1 MAYIVTILLC
11 IAADQAVKL
20 WTVAHL
26 ALFETR
32 PLLPGLVELCYV
44 QNTGGGFSILAQYTW
59 LLTAV
64 TAAAGFYAVR
74 MAKNLNLYRLSSD
87 YAVSMGVDVRRLR
100 FGIVAV
106 SSVLAAFVTA
116 FCGPTAFVGIAA
128 PRLAVIFFRSDDC
141 RYRVPA
147 AALSGALLTTAA
159 DLAAKLPGLWT
170 TALPLNP
177 VLSFFGLPFVFAVL
191 LGERRELSGE

>member
-64 TAAAGFYAVR
+64 TVVLMAVIAGAMVKR
-74 MAKNLNLYRLSSD
+74 CSPT
-87 YAVSMGVDVRRLR
+87 RRP
-100 FGIVAV
+100 
-106 SSVLAAFVTA
+106 
-116 FCGPTAFVGIAA
+116 CGP
-128 PRLAVIFFRSDDC
+128 
-141 RYRVPA
+141 
-147 AALSGALLTTAA
+147 
-159 DLAAKLPGLWT
+159 
-170 TALPLNP
+170 
-177 VLSFFGLPFVFAVL
+177 
-191 LGERRELSGE
+191 